1 MPRSTFSAGIPVSG
15 IRESG
20 INNINLCVEFLMER
34 ERVVIIYL
42 FVKRVTSANGS
53 NWNGKWPANCMKSFC
68 KLEHKDWK

>member
-1 MPRSTFSAGIPVSG
+1 MPRSTFRAGIPVSG

-53 NWNGKWPANCMKSFC
+53 N
-68 KLEHKDWK
+68 